1 MTAAFANRREERAS
15 PEALIEAHGISMHF
29 PIRRGLFGRTV
40 GKIRAVED
48 VSLQIAPGEV
58 LGVVGE
64 SGSGKSTLGRMI
76 LRLLEPTDGRILFE
90 GVDIT
95 HLPRARLRPLRRQAQ
110 MIFQDPFSSLNPRM
124 RIKTAIGEAV
134 RLHGIAKGADVSA
147 RVAEALQSVGLPP
160 ETMRRY
166 PRAFS
171 GGQRQRLAIARA
183 LAIRPRFLI
192 ADEPVSALDVSIQ
205 AEIINLL
212 QRLRVELQLT
222 MMFIS
227 HDLAVVELV
236 SDRVLVLY
244 LGRIMELAEAG
255 DLFAS
260 PAHPYTRAL
269 IDSMPGGRAAR
280 PGRKVLT
287 GEIPSPAA
295 PPSGCV
301 FRTRCPY
308 AIEDCA
314 RVRPVL
320 REVSPGRLKA
330 CIRDGLDLS

>member
-1 MTAAFANRREERAS
+1 MSAGLANGLGERAGQGALV
-15 PEALIEAHGISMHF
+15 EAQGLSMHF

-40 GKIRAVED
+40 GNVRAVEE
-48 VSLQIAPGEV
+48 VSLEIVPGEV

-76 LRLLEPTDGRILFE
+76 LRLLEPTDGRILFD
-90 GVDIT
+90 GADIT
-95 HLPRARLRPLRRQAQ
+95 HLAAARLRPLRRQVQ

-124 RIKTAIGEAV
+124 KIKAAIGEAV
-134 RLHGIAKGADVSA
+134 RLHGIAKGAEVA
-147 RVAEALQSVGLPP
+147 ERVAEALQSVGLSS

-212 QRLRVELQLT
+212 QRLRVELRLT

-244 LGRIMELAEAG
+244 LGRVMEVAPAG
-255 DLFAS
+255 ALFTS

-269 IDSMPGGRAAR
+269 IDSVPGGRAAR
-280 PGRKVLT
+280 TGRKVLA

-314 RVRPVL
+314 RVTPAL
-320 REVSPGRLKA
+320 REVSPGRFKA
-330 CIRDGLDLS
+330 CIRDDLDLS

>member
-1 MTAAFANRREERAS
+1 MSAALANRREERAS
-15 PEALIEAHGISMHF
+15 PEALIEADGISMHF

-40 GKIRAVED
+40 GKVRAVED
-48 VSLQIAPGEV
+48 VSLKIAPGEV

-90 GVDIT
+90 GADIT

-124 RIKTAIGEAV
+124 RIKAAIGEAV
-134 RLHGIAKGADVSA
+134 RLHGIAKGADVAA

-160 ETMRRY
+160 EAMRRY

-212 QRLRVELQLT
+212 QRLREELRLT

-244 LGRIMELAEAG
+244 LGRIMEVAEAG
-255 DLFAS
+255 ALFAS

-269 IDSMPGGRAAR
+269 IDSVPGGRAAR

-287 GEIPSPAA
+287 GEIPNPAA

-301 FRTRCPY
+301 FRTRCPH

-314 RVRPVL
+314 QVRPAL

>member
-1 MTAAFANRREERAS
+1 MSAALANRREERAS
-15 PEALIEAHGISMHF
+15 PEALIEADGISMHF

-40 GKIRAVED
+40 GKVRAVED
-48 VSLQIAPGEV
+48 VSLKIAPGEV

-90 GVDIT
+90 GADIT

-134 RLHGIAKGADVSA
+134 RLHGVAKEADVVA

-160 ETMRRY
+160 EAMRRY

-212 QRLRVELQLT
+212 QRLREELRLT

-244 LGRIMELAEAG
+244 LGRIMEVAEAG
-255 DLFAS
+255 ALFAS

-269 IDSMPGGRAAR
+269 IDSVPGGRAAR

-287 GEIPSPAA
+287 GEIPNPAA

-301 FRTRCPY
+301 FRTRCPH

-314 RVRPVL
+314 QVRPAL